1 MSATAAD
8 LHSYRVVSFW
18 QSTNGKKVV
27 MALTGVMM
35 FLFVIG
41 HLLGNLLVFAG
52 RAQINAYAQ
61 FLHFDD
67 SLLWIVRTILIIAAT
82 MHVVVTIQ
90 LALRN
95 KEARPIGYLHKKAIN
110 SSYASR
116 TMYWS
121 GPIVLTFIIFHLLQF
136 TAGYIHPETRF
147 IPNDVYHNLVTG
159 FRVWWVSAW
168 YVFAICLLGL
178 HLRHGLWSMLQSIG
192 LAHSL
197 RKERAFKR
205 VALGISI
212 LIVGGYISIPISIL
226 LGYLK

>member
-1 MSATAAD
+1 MSATAAS
-8 LHSYRVVSFW
+8 LHPERMVSFW

-35 FLFVIG
+35 FLFVVG

-52 RAQINAYAQ
+52 RARINAYAQ

-67 SLLWIVRTILIIAAT
+67 SLLWTVRSILIIAAI
-82 MHVVVTIQ
+82 MHVVATIQ

-95 KEARPIGYLHKKAIN
+95 KEARPISYLRKEAIN

-121 GPIVLTFIIFHLLQF
+121 GPIVLAFIIFHLLQF

-159 FRVWWVSAW
+159 FRIWWVSAW
-168 YVFAICLLGL
+168 YVLAICLLGL

-197 RKERAFKR
+197 RKEQTLKLA
-205 VALGISI
+205 ALIISV
-212 LIVGGYISIPISIL
+212 LIVLGYISIPISIL
-226 LGYLK
+226 LGFLR

>member
-18 QSTNGKKVV
+18 QSTNGKKVI

-90 LALRN
+90 LAVRN

-136 TAGYIHPETRF
+136 TAGYIHPETSF

>member
-1 MSATAAD
+1 MSAKAAD
-8 LHSYRVVSFW
+8 LHSYRVVGFW

-136 TAGYIHPETRF
+136 TAGYIHPETKF

>member
-8 LHSYRVVSFW
+8 LHSYRVVGFW

-67 SLLWIVRTILIIAAT
+67 SLLWIVRTILIIAVT
-82 MHVVVTIQ
+82 LHVVVTIQ

-95 KEARPIGYLHKKAIN
+95 KYARPIDYLHKKAIN

>member
-1 MSATAAD
+1 MSATAAEI
-8 LHSYRVVSFW
+8 HSYRVVGFW

-136 TAGYIHPETRF
+136 TAGYIHPEATF
-147 IPNDVYHNLVTG
+147 IAGDVYHNLVTG
-159 FRVWWVSAW
+159 FRVWWVSTW

-197 RKERAFKR
+197 RMERGLKR

>member
-8 LHSYRVVSFW
+8 LHSYRVVGFW

-27 MALTGVMM
+27 MALTGAMM

-52 RAQINAYAQ
+52 RAQINVYAQ
-61 FLHFDD
+61 FLHFDGT
-67 SLLWIVRTILIIAAT
+67 LLWLVRSILIVALVLHVIAT
-82 MHVVVTIQ
+82 VQ

-95 KEARPIGYLHKKAIN
+95 KKARPIGYSRRDAIN
-110 SSYASR
+110 SSYAAR

-121 GPIVLTFIIFHLLQF
+121 GPIVLAFIIFHLLQF
-136 TAGYIHPETRF
+136 TAGYIHPGATF
-147 IPNDVYHNLVTG
+147 IAGDVYHNLVTG
-159 FRVWWVSAW
+159 FQVWWVSAW

-178 HLRHGLWSMLQSIG
+178 HLRHGLWSMLQSVG

-197 RKERAFKR
+197 RKERVLKR
-205 VALGISI
+205 VALIVAV
-212 LIVGGYISIPISIL
+212 LIVLGYISIPISIL
-226 LGYLK
+226 MGFVK

>member
-8 LHSYRVVSFW
+8 LHSYRVVGFW

-27 MALTGVMM
+27 MALTGVVM

-136 TAGYIHPETRF
+136 TAGYIHPETKF